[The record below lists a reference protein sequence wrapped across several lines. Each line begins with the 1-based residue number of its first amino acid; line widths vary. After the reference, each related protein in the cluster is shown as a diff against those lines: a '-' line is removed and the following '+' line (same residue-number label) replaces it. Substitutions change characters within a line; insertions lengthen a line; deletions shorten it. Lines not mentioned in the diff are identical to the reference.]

1 MGSTLFF
8 ANGVVGTAQSPSPT
22 LIVGAQF
29 IEPDDNGFDESN
41 PYNERK
47 MTLTPFLLAGASWR
61 TAGRGTFAFSG
72 SYYGDFAKDLRSFLT
87 STVWTLHLKSFLFF

>member
-29 IEPDDNGFDESN
+29 IEPDDSGFDKNTVEK
-41 PYNERK
+41 P
-47 MTLTPFLLAGASWR
+47 LT
-61 TAGRGTFAFSG
+61 G
-72 SYYGDFAKDLRSFLT
+72 SRARPRARQKLWVRDDPEY
-87 STVWTLHLKSFLFF
+87 LF

>member
-29 IEPDDNGFDESN
+29 IVGVGFIRPAGSNESN

-47 MTLTPFLLAGASWR
+47 MTLTPFY
-61 TAGRGTFAFSG
+61 F
-72 SYYGDFAKDLRSFLT
+72 
-87 STVWTLHLKSFLFF
+87 